1 MTVLRFYKLDP
12 LSTQLL
18 VCRSILTVSATG
30 DISMLEDVATD
41 AAEIIPL
48 VKNKVG

>member
-1 MTVLRFYKLDP
+1 MCDSSINLIHA
-12 LSTQLL
+12 LSVQG
-18 VCRSILTVSATG
+18 SILTASATA

-48 VKNKVG
+48 ASQE